1 MTKIKNSEKEEE
13 EGVEAKDA
21 EKTLRKKNNQNRE
34 REESLAL
41 KRVDNKN
48 NSTDLIDFL
57 SSSFLAFWKWD
68 PDPNKR
74 GIGNERDGVGGG
86 WKDKGISYTR
96 FDSYIKP

>member
-57 SSSFLAFWKWD
+57 SSSFLAFWK
-68 PDPNKR
+68 
-74 GIGNERDGVGGG
+74 
-86 WKDKGISYTR
+86 
-96 FDSYIKP
+96 